1 MQNSKQLEEVILSQ
15 WFSNFRVQQTH
26 LESLLEHRFLE
37 PASRNDDSADLG
49 WGPRIRSLL
58 SFQVLLM
65 MLI

>member
-49 WGPRIRSLL
+49 GAQG
-58 SFQVLLM
+58 FEVY
-65 MLI
+65 